1 VVAKVLS
8 VGIAIVALA
17 AIALAVPAFRHL
29 REGPSPPAP
38 AIRVAFPAP
47 AGAELGSGDQTL
59 DAAIAPNER
68 EIVFVATTSGTAA
81 LWRRALDSERADRIA
96 GTDGAQF
103 PAWKATGNAVS
114 FFSGRRL
121 KQLSTTD
128 GVVRDLTAASTPLGA
143 SWLPDGSLLFADNP
157 RGPIRRLRNGDVSD
171 ASTLQGGDRG
181 HAFPVSAGDDGS
193 FVYTATLNDGRR
205 IVRLAQGGIER
216 DLVTTTGHGQL
227 VDGTLLHVRDGVL
240 LGQRLHPETP
250 QVSGRSV
257 PLALSVGSDSNG
269 RSYFTAS
276 RRVLLTAPGISRRY
290 QLTWFPLTGGA
301 GTPTREPGDYWQ
313 VRLSSDDR
321 YAALTQTT
329 PLVRTL
335 DVALA
340 PMSETGYNEPLTR
353 AVAPDSDPVW
363 SPDGRRLVF
372 RSLQDGPPR
381 LFTHIAHDQDA
392 ADVIVPMSAADETT
406 SVDETPTDWRD
417 GRIIVHGP
425 GPKGDLDVWSVNADS
440 GAREAIADTGFNE
453 TDGRLPHDGR
463 WLAYVSDESGQPD
476 VYALPQPRGPR
487 VRVSFAGGTRPRWSR
502 DGRAVFFLRGSQI
515 MRADMSGTGF
525 TTPRAVVEV
534 PGVRDFDI
542 AHRRDALIALVPASN
557 PTTASVSAIID
568 WQMLIPAVQP

>member
-1 VVAKVLS
+1 VVAKVLGI
-8 VGIAIVALA
+8 GIAIVALA
-17 AIALAVPAFRHL
+17 AIALAVPAFRHF
-29 REGPSPPAP
+29 REVPPPPAP

-47 AGAELGSGDQTL
+47 ASAELGSGDQTL

-103 PAWKATGNAVS
+103 PAWKATGNVVS
-114 FFSGRRL
+114 FFSGGRL
-121 KQLSTTD
+121 KQFSTTD
-128 GVVRDLTAASTPLGA
+128 SVVRDLTAASTALGA
-143 SWLPDGSLLFADNP
+143 SWLPDGSLLFAGNP
-157 RGPIRRLRNGDVSD
+157 RGPIRRLQNGDVSD

-227 VDGTLLHVRDGVL
+227 VGDTLLYVRDGVL
-240 LGQRLHPETP
+240 LGQRLNPETR
-250 QVSGRSV
+250 QISGRSV

-269 RSYFTAS
+269 RGYFTAS
-276 RRVLLTAPGISRRY
+276 RRVLLAAPGVSRRY
-290 QLTWFPLTGGA
+290 QLTWFPLTDGA

-313 VRLSSDDR
+313 VRLSPDDR

-340 PMSETGYNEPLTR
+340 PMSETGYHEPLTR

-381 LFTHIAHDQDA
+381 VFTHIAHDQDA
-392 ADVIVPMSAADETT
+392 ADVIVPMSKT
-406 SVDETPTDWRD
+406 DETPTDWRD

-425 GPKGDLDVWSVNADS
+425 GPEGDLDLWSVNEDS
-440 GAREAIADTGFNE
+440 GAREVIANTGFNE
-453 TDGRLPHDGR
+453 TDARLSPDGR
-463 WLAYVSDESGQPD
+463 WIAYVSDESGQPD
-476 VYALPQPRGPR
+476 VYAMPQPRGAR

-502 DGRAVFFLRGSQI
+502 DGRAVFFLRGSLI
-515 MRADMSGTGF
+515 MRADMSGSGF
-525 TTPRAVVEV
+525 TTPRAVLEA
-534 PGVRDFDI
+534 PGVRDLDV

-557 PTTASVSAIID
+557 STTATVSAIID
-568 WQMLIPAVQP
+568 WQTLIPAVQP